1 MGYPS
6 LLYYVKPKKKPIE
19 LSVFEDLQLLNFI
32 PQRVAKSAA
41 IPCEKENLLPRQE
54 LFSRLE
60 GRDAREK
67 YKELYSVSCVLKD
80 LNGAYKEADTDVEKS
95 FIFVFLCDAVREFT
109 EAAAKADLG
118 DPLTSRFA
126 EAFEKERSSELYGRM
141 CLSLSKLVSR
151 AEQALT
157 SSIIVSGSS
166 VKMTAEKE
174 TTFLDGIISCAQTL
188 GVDIPKVKKP
198 ETRSLSPDIIN
209 GVGKLRPELL
219 SELKSFKY
227 EFEAFYRPAI
237 TYYRKEIEFY
247 LTMLD
252 FIDRIREA
260 GIPLTYPT
268 VADGRMINI
277 NEAYD
282 VSLLAKNEKN
292 IVPNDISFTIS
303 EPFYFLTGAN
313 GGGKTTY
320 LRTVGIAVI
329 MFLLGCPVPCVSA
342 TISDISS
349 VFTHFPRDERFDGSG
364 RFVEENNRVNAILE
378 AMDESS
384 LVLLNETYS
393 TTNEE
398 NAVYMTEKL
407 ANEIYGKNIFGLYI
421 THQHG
426 LSETEIPYL
435 NVLIDKDDEN
445 RRTFKIAR
453 QKSVGGSYAKDIL
466 IRCGLTYEALVE
478 RFGSI
483 DGIKEEEK

>member
-6 LLYYVKPKKKPIE
+6 LLYYVKPKKRPIG

-32 PQRVAKSAA
+32 SQRVAKSAA
-41 IPCEKENLLPRQE
+41 VPCEKENLLPRQE
-54 LFSRLE
+54 LFLRLE
-60 GRDAREK
+60 NEETRKK
-67 YKELYSVSCVLKD
+67 YSELYSVSCALND
-80 LNGAYKEADTDVEKS
+80 LNSAYKEADTETEKC
-95 FIFVFLCDAVREFT
+95 FTFLFLCDAVREFT
-109 EAAAKADLG
+109 EGAAEADLC
-118 DPLTSRFA
+118 DPLSSRFA
-126 EAFEKERSSELYGRM
+126 KAFDAERASDEYKSM
-141 CLSLSKLVSR
+141 CLRLSKLTPD
-151 AEQALT
+151 AEKALT
-157 SSIIVSGSS
+157 SSVIVSGNS
-166 VKMTAEKE
+166 VKMTAK
-174 TTFLDGIISCAQTL
+174 TDKTFLDGIISCARTL
-188 GVDIPKVKKP
+188 GVSVPKVKRP
-198 ETRSLSPDIIN
+198 ESRDLSADIIN
-209 GVGKLRPELL
+209 GTGALRPELL
-219 SELKSFKY
+219 SELKSFRDD
-227 EFEAFYRPAI
+227 FERFYRPAI

-252 FIDRIREA
+252 FTDRIRKA

-268 VADGRMINI
+268 VADGRIINI
-277 NEAYD
+277 TEAYD
-282 VSLLAKNEKN
+282 VSLLAKNETN
-292 IVPNDISFTIS
+292 IIPNDISFTS
-303 EPFYFLTGAN
+303 EEPFYFLTGAN

-342 TISDISS
+342 SISDISS

-378 AMDESS
+378 AMDQDS

-398 NAVYMTEKL
+398 NAVMMTEKL
-407 ANEIYGKNIFGLYI
+407 ANELYGKSIFGLYI

-466 IRCGLTYEALVE
+466 IRCGLTYEALID
-478 RFGSI
+478 RFGPL
-483 DGIKEEEK
+483 DDIKEEEK